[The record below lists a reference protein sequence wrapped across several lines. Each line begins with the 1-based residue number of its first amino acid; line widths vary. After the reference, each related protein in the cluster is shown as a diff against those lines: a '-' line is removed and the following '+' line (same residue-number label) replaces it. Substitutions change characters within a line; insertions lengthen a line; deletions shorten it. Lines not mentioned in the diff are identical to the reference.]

1 MSLRSAIQALLP
13 WLLTLCVGSLGPA
26 ALASVPRSLTVNT
39 QEEERGSGES
49 DGICSLAT
57 SVLRPAKPLNGP
69 EGARRAQNWSNAWL
83 DGLLAREMPAPKSTL
98 CSLQVRIQV

>member
-1 MSLRSAIQALLP
+1 MTLRSVLQTLLP
-13 WLLTLCVGSLGPA
+13 CLLTLCVGSLGPA

-39 QEEERGSGES
+39 QEEERGSGETDEIS
-49 DGICSLAT
+49 SLVT

-69 EGARRAQNWSNAWL
+69 DRVRRLQNYAPL
-83 DGLLAREMPAPKSTL
+83 RGLLARETPAHKSTL